1 MWKRA
6 VVCGVAILLLAGI
19 SPAASA
25 APSGGVYETVWHPS
39 YRQVGAPM
47 LGVAA
52 SGRNGAATS
61 PLCPEL
67 ARPASRSQLGRERWR
82 CVAGSPPAPSCE
94 ARLGVHRGPPAWSGL
109 DCRLGEMVARA
120 FLPSGG

>member
-1 MWKRA
+1 MWKQA

-39 YRQVGAPM
+39 YRQVGA
-47 LGVAA
+47 
-52 SGRNGAATS
+52 
-61 PLCPEL
+61 
-67 ARPASRSQLGRERWR
+67 SRSQLGRERWR
-82 CVAGSPPAPSCE
+82 CVAGSPPAPSRE
-94 ARLGVHRGPPAWSGL
+94 ARPGVHRGPPAWSGL
-109 DCRLGEMVARA
+109 DCRLGEMVVRA